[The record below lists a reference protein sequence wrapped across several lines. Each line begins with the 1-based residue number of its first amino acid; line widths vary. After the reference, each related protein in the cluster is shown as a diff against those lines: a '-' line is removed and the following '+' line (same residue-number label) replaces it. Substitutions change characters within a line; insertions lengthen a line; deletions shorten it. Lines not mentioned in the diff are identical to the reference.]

1 MGNYAFY
8 GKIYRRKA
16 ELGEGFGSGCL
27 NWDLWDLGIFRMSVR
42 VGVGNPSYRKQSA
55 PPTGQQSLAPI
66 EDLTQG
72 RLGKRQGLTTFL
84 RFPSE

>member
-27 NWDLWDLGIFRMSVR
+27 NRDLWDLGIFRMSVR
-42 VGVGNPSYRKQSA
+42 VGVRNPSHEQPSA
-55 PPTGQQSLAPI
+55 ISHQQSSREHSVL
-66 EDLTQG
+66 LQG
-72 RLGKRQGLTTFL
+72 IASKTLLQKI
-84 RFPSE
+84 

>member
-1 MGNYAFY
+1 MRNYAFY
-8 GKIYRRKA
+8 EEIYKRKA
-16 ELGEGFGSGCL
+16 ELGESFGSDCL

-42 VGVGNPSYRKQSA
+42 VGVRNPSYRKQSA
-55 PPTGQQSLAPI
+55 RVAPA